1 MAERAR
7 GWRRVS
13 IGTRLALAFLLV
25 AWLAIGLL
33 TALAVVSARRSVED
47 LAAREREEAVATL
60 VRTLEDAYRE
70 ADGWA
75 GVTLPPTATPA
86 GGSGLVIRD
95 DSGAVVT
102 PHAVEPSQPPDGH
115 STAPSTSPTP
125 TSKPSSGPS
134 AGPTTRPSTGP
145 VDAVL
150 ERAPAA
156 RARAATRRRRCV
168 RSRPRRTSRCAWS
181 RTPRR
186 TARW

>member
-134 AGPTTRPSTGP
+134 AGPTTRPSTARRRSP
-145 VDAVL
+145 
-150 ERAPAA
+150 
-156 RARAATRRRRCV
+156 RARRC
-168 RSRPRRTSRCAWS
+168 RTG
-181 RTPRR
+181 
-186 TARW
+186 